1 MKESERSAR
10 GDRKGG
16 PGADRKKAIR
26 VVVVDDDEEVRKNIA
41 TFLETAEDIQIVGMG
56 ENGMEAVRLVGRL
69 DPDILVTDIRMPL
82 MDGITASEQV
92 KALYPDTKILL
103 LTTFDDDEA
112 MLSGL
117 QAGAGAYLLKNTSPE
132 DIVKSIREVSSG
144 GTVVSPGPTSR
155 LVKNYLVPLPPD
167 SGVNVQFSKREMD
180 VLRLLCQAHSN
191 SEIAA
196 QLYVQES
203 TVKTHISSIMAKL
216 EVNSRLKVVV
226 RAYELGLVRH

>member
-1 MKESERSAR
+1 
-10 GDRKGG
+10 
-16 PGADRKKAIR
+16 
-26 VVVVDDDEEVRKNIA
+26 
-41 TFLETAEDIQIVGMG
+41 
-56 ENGMEAVRLVGRL
+56 MEAVRLVGRL

>member
-1 MKESERSAR
+1 MKESERLAR
-10 GDRKGG
+10 GARKGG

-117 QAGAGAYLLKNTSPE
+117 QAGAGAYL
-132 DIVKSIREVSSG
+132 
-144 GTVVSPGPTSR
+144 
-155 LVKNYLVPLPPD
+155 
-167 SGVNVQFSKREMD
+167 
-180 VLRLLCQAHSN
+180 
-191 SEIAA
+191 
-196 QLYVQES
+196 
-203 TVKTHISSIMAKL
+203 
-216 EVNSRLKVVV
+216 
-226 RAYELGLVRH
+226 